1 MDFNK
6 ASQHILADMIRN
18 MATCKIA
25 IFMEADMTVC

>member
-6 ASQHILADMIRN
+6 VSQHILADMIRN

-25 IFMEADMTVC
+25 IFMEADMTIC